1 MNLHDWQ
8 QATVDKMKSRDG
20 CWAFKGAGK
29 SPMGLTLVKNYA
41 IEGNILIITIKSVKR
56 KWGREV
62 EVWDPQA
69 KLIGRNYIIVTKE
82 EFRRDHKI
90 LPPCKA
96 IIFDEAHTGAYT
108 TNGIHR
114 AFMAYKKKHNP
125 TYIWLMT
132 ATPILSDVTSVWGLS
147 EMMGRPLGTY
157 WSFKMKYFRQIP
169 MGFKR
174 IWKQRSGIEAQ
185 IAEDLKKIGVVL
197 SKDEVIDLPEIHEV
211 EYFSVTSEQKRAI
224 KDLDK
229 DPTTTTPIV
238 YHTKCLQIYSGTLK
252 TEDGHIEVS
261 CEKIARLKELIEQN
275 PKCVVVAKYR
285 AELHMLAKIIP
296 NSRIYYGDTS
306 EIDRDEITAQTT
318 KGECVMLLQADS
330 GTGFDL
336 IGVDIVV
343 FYSHTYDYVKYDQCL
358 GRNGGL
364 RQKSR
369 NTYIHLITEKTID
382 EDVWKCLERKE
393 SFSIE
398 LYSKKTISS

>member
-1 MNLHDWQ
+1 
-8 QATVDKMKSRDG
+8 
-20 CWAFKGAGK
+20 
-29 SPMGLTLVKNYA
+29 
-41 IEGNILIITIKSVKR
+41 
-56 KWGREV
+56 
-62 EVWDPQA
+62 
-69 KLIGRNYIIVTKE
+69 
-82 EFRRDHKI
+82 
-90 LPPCKA
+90 
-96 IIFDEAHTGAYT
+96 
-108 TNGIHR
+108 
-114 AFMAYKKKHNP
+114 
-125 TYIWLMT
+125 MT

-261 CEKIARLKELIEQN
+261 CEKIARLKELVEQN

>member
-1 MNLHDWQ
+1 M
-8 QATVDKMKSRDG
+8 
-20 CWAFKGAGK
+20 
-29 SPMGLTLVKNYA
+29 
-41 IEGNILIITIKSVKR
+41 
-56 KWGREV
+56 
-62 EVWDPQA
+62 
-69 KLIGRNYIIVTKE
+69 
-82 EFRRDHKI
+82 
-90 LPPCKA
+90 
-96 IIFDEAHTGAYT
+96 
-108 TNGIHR
+108 
-114 AFMAYKKKHNP
+114 
-125 TYIWLMT
+125 
-132 ATPILSDVTSVWGLS
+132 
-147 EMMGRPLGTY
+147 
-157 WSFKMKYFRQIP
+157 
-169 MGFKR
+169 
-174 IWKQRSGIEAQ
+174 
-185 IAEDLKKIGVVL
+185 
-197 SKDEVIDLPEIHEV
+197 

-261 CEKIARLKELIEQN
+261 CEKIARLKELVEQN

>member
-1 MNLHDWQ
+1 MKLLDWQ
-8 QATVDKMKSRDG
+8 QNTIDRMVDKCG
-20 CWAFKGAGK
+20 LWAFKGAGK
-29 SPMGLTLVKNYA
+29 SPMGLVMVKTRD
-41 IEGNILIITIKSVKR
+41 IKGGILIITIKSVKR
-56 KWGREV
+56 KWLREI
-62 EVWDPQA
+62 ENWDP
-69 KLIGRNYIIVTKE
+69 GRNYTVVTKE
-82 EFRRDHKI
+82 QFRRDHKK
-90 LPPCKA
+90 LPRCEA
-96 IIFDEAHTGAYT
+96 VIFDEAHNGAYFS
-108 TNGIHR
+108 NGIHK
-114 AFMAYKKKHNP
+114 AFIWYKKQYDPK
-125 TYIWLMT
+125 YIWPMT
-132 ATPILSDVTSVWGLS
+132 ATPILSSVMSVWGLDR
-147 EMMGRPLGTY
+147 MMHAKLG
-157 WSFKMKYFRQIP
+157 SFYSFRMKYFRP
-169 MGFKR
+169 VDMGFRKV
-174 IWKQRSGIEAQ
+174 WVQKKGIEEQ
-185 IAEDLKKIGVVL
+185 IANDLKRIGVVL
-197 SKDEVIDLPEIHEV
+197 AKSEVIDLPEIHEV
-211 EYFSVTSEQKRAI
+211 EYFGVTPEQKRAI

-252 TEDGHIEVS
+252 TENGHVEFS
-261 CEKIARLKELIEQN
+261 CEKIARLKELVEQN

-306 EIDRDEITAQTT
+306 EFDRDSITEQTT

-336 IGVDIVV
+336 IGVDVV
-343 FYSHTYDYVKYDQCL
+343 IFYSHTYDYVKYDQCL

-398 LYSKKTISS
+398 LYSSTS